1 MGEGL
6 GFYKVYIA
14 GMMAS
19 LATLSIPSSF
29 WVMFQKSSM
38 SILLMPFG
46 TYLGLLLMSFVKL
59 QKQNT
64 YVQEGSDTKNGL
76 HCASRISQT
85 VSIVLRNILP
95 GNALFAGVLTGGL
108 GGIASSVSP
117 LDVAKK
123 KKKKHYPDKATETN
137 PLKVLRSIHKRT
149 GLKGCYADL
158 GPTIL
163 RALPANAG
171 AIVAWDV
178 GNQT

>member
-14 GMMAS
+14 GMMAT

-108 GGIASSVSP
+108 GGIASLLVSCF
-117 LDVAKK
+117 A
-123 KKKKHYPDKATETN
+123 
-137 PLKVLRSIHKRT
+137 S
-149 GLKGCYADL
+149 
-158 GPTIL
+158 
-163 RALPANAG
+163 
-171 AIVAWDV
+171 
-178 GNQT
+178 